1 MIQAFP
7 EISVIIPCKNRGDVL
22 EKTLTALENQ
32 DCPADLYE
40 VIVVDDQSTDSTAK
54 VVKQFIEHGKINLEY
69 IHSNGKSA
77 GDARNRGIAKSTGDI
92 LLFMDADTIPEPD
105 VVEKHLLMQYHY
117 DAPVCIM
124 GEVKMA
130 KELDTRSQARLWE
143 TSLNLTDE
151 KCQQVDWWK
160 YRTANTSILKVAV
173 RGAGGF
179 NGTLVAA
186 EDKELAYRLSKI
198 GVEFYYTNEISAT
211 HFHPM
216 NLNGYLEKGSLYG
229 KAVACWYKINPELRK
244 QLVLRYGVFAPELPM
259 FKRIKYL
266 VRMMFVNRLTIPALI
281 WTARGLRHVWFLGSD
296 ILYKS
301 AFRFRTRQA
310 FSSFIKAGDEFNKMS
325 FEV

>member
-1 MIQAFP
+1 MIQTFP

-40 VIVVDDQSTDSTAK
+40 VIVVDDQSTDSTAEI
-54 VVKQFIEHGKINLEY
+54 VKQYSAHGKIKLEY
-69 IHSNGKSA
+69 VRGSGKSA
-77 GDARNRGIAKSTGDI
+77 GDARNRGIARSSGDI

-105 VVEKHLLMQYHY
+105 VVEKHMLMQYHY

-130 KELDTRSQARLWE
+130 GELNTPDQARLWE
-143 TSLNLTDE
+143 TRLKLNGE

-160 YRTANTSILKVAV
+160 YRTANTSIAKIAV
-173 RGAGGF
+173 HSVGGF
-179 NGTLVAA
+179 NDNLVAA
-186 EDKELAYRLSKI
+186 EDKELACRLAKI
-198 GVEFYYTNEISAT
+198 GVTFYYTGEISAT
-211 HFHPM
+211 HYHPM
-216 NLNGYLEKGSLYG
+216 NLNGYLEKGALYG

-259 FKRIKYL
+259 FKRCNYL
-266 VRMMFVNRLTIPALI
+266 ARSLFINRFTIPILI
-281 WTARGLRHVWFLGSD
+281 QVAQDLRHVWFLGSE

-301 AFRFRTRQA
+301 AFRFFTRQA
-310 FSSFIKAGDEFNKMS
+310 FSSFLKGDEFNKMS